1 MDNLTA
7 KQEEILTYIRDY
19 ILKKNFPPT
28 VREICTAV
36 NLRST
41 SSVYA
46 QLETLERKGFI
57 RRDDQKSRAI
67 EIIDQEFAPTRREI
81 ANIPEVGRVA
91 AGQPIYA
98 EQNIVDYIPM
108 PIDYLPNEET
118 FFLRVKGDSMINV
131 GIYDGDRILCEQC
144 SSAKNGDI
152 VVALVG
158 EEATVKRFYKEG
170 DHIRLQPEND
180 SMDPIIV
187 PDCTVCGKVIGL
199 IRMLR

>member
-67 EIIDQEFAPTRREI
+67 EIIDQEFTPTRREI
-81 ANIPEVGRVA
+81 ANIP
-91 AGQPIYA
+91 
-98 EQNIVDYIPM
+98 
-108 PIDYLPNEET
+108 
-118 FFLRVKGDSMINV
+118 
-131 GIYDGDRILCEQC
+131 
-144 SSAKNGDI
+144 
-152 VVALVG
+152 
-158 EEATVKRFYKEG
+158 
-170 DHIRLQPEND
+170 
-180 SMDPIIV
+180 
-187 PDCTVCGKVIGL
+187 
-199 IRMLR
+199 